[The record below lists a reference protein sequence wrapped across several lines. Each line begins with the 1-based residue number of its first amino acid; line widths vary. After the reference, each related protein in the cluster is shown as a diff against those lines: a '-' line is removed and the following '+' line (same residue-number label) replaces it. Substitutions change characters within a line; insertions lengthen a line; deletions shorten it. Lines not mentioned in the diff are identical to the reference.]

1 MMAFCPVAA
10 AQDALTLLR
19 SGRAAMALRVLE
31 GLPALI
37 EAQLVDARGSGFAEG
52 WDTHLMA
59 PLQWA
64 QGREA
69 CSGRPAAAP
78 APDGH
83 PGGSYRALPTAL
95 PNSAGLHRDP
105 TARIAP

>member
-1 MMAFCPVAA
+1 MTPACPIAA

-19 SGRAAMALRVLE
+19 SGRAAMAQRVLE

-59 PLQWA
+59 PLQRRRGARWRLA
-64 QGREA
+64 ALQHRLPLMAALTAPTGPY
-69 CSGRPAAAP
+69 RP
-78 APDGH
+78 H
-83 PGGSYRALPTAL
+83 C
-95 PNSAGLHRDP
+95 
-105 TARIAP
+105 RI